1 MWVIEAIEVRFIL
14 QIKIK
19 LKNIEIIITIKLFMM
34 TDSEGINPPCSK
46 KDYLYLNCILVDY
59 FKFKLK

>member
-1 MWVIEAIEVRFIL
+1 MWVIEATETRWVIFFIL

-34 TDSEGINPPCSK
+34 TDSEGINPLAQK
-46 KDYLYLNCILVDY
+46 KIIYILIV
-59 FKFKLK
+59 F

>member
-1 MWVIEAIEVRFIL
+1 MIEAIEVRFIL

-34 TDSEGINPPCSK
+34 TDSEGINPLAQK
-46 KDYLYLNCILVDY
+46 KIIYILIVFNWY
-59 FKFKLK
+59 FSRFL

>member
-19 LKNIEIIITIKLFMM
+19 LKNIEIIITRKLFMM
-34 TDSEGINPPCSK
+34 TDSEGINPLAK
-46 KDYLYLNCILVDY
+46 KRLFIS
-59 FKFKLK
+59 